1 MVLVGMIGRKDG
13 SMLVAKV
20 MAVSLL
26 VVLAVGEL
34 ERALAEDKGP
44 SCQEQLLVKMAHDQL
59 VAQKRAEVEDQLAV
73 VAAQAQV
80 LERKLQLL
88 TKENVDLKAKL
99 ATIEKPAAA
108 DPAKE

>member
-1 MVLVGMIGRKDG
+1 
-13 SMLVAKV
+13 MLAAKV

-34 ERALAEDKGP
+34 ERVWAEDKGP
-44 SCQEQLLVKMAHDQL
+44 SCQEQLLVKMTHDQL
-59 VAQKRAEVEDQLAV
+59 LGQKRAEVEEQLAV

-88 TKENVDLKAKL
+88 TKENAELKAKL
-99 ATIEKPAAA
+99 TTIEKPAAT